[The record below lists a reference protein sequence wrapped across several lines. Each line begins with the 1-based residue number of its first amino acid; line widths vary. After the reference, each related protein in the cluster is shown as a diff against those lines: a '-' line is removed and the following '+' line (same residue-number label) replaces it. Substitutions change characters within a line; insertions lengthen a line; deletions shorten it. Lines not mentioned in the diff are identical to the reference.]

1 MDNHKMTWEAYR
13 DIAPSGIVDLGHRI
27 SERLKG
33 KTLLHVNSTRWGGGV
48 AEMLHRLVPLFQ
60 DLGVDTQWD
69 VIEGSPEFYQVTKA
83 FHNALQGQ
91 AQVITSEMY
100 DAYLKINKKNGRK
113 MDLNADM
120 VIIHDPQ
127 PAPLIYKKKKRSKWL
142 WRCHIDASRPQRNVW
157 NFLKSYVSKYDGA
170 ILSLPGFARKLNI
183 PQYLVYPSIDPLSD
197 KNKELTEDE
206 VRGVLRKYNIPED
219 KPMILQVSRF
229 DRFKD
234 PVGVIESYKMVK
246 KYNDCCLVLAGGGA
260 ADDPEGAQVLI
271 DVENAAEKDKD
282 IFILDL
288 PPDANI
294 EINALQRAATVVIQ
308 KSLKEGFGLTV
319 AEAMWKGKPVI
330 GGFVGGITVQ
340 IVYGQTG
347 FTVNSV
353 EGCAYRIRYL
363 LNNPEFSKQMGQN
376 AKEFTRHNFLI
387 TRHIIDYLSLMIAN
401 LNL

>member
-142 WRCHIDASRPQRNVW
+142 WRFHIDASRPQRNVW

-260 ADDPEGAQVLI
+260 ADDPEGAQVFI

>member
-183 PQYLVYPSIDPLSD
+183 SQYLVYPSIDPLSD

-363 LNNPEFSKQMGQN
+363 LNNLEFSKQMGQN

>member
-1 MDNHKMTWEAYR
+1 MDKSVMTWEAYR
-13 DIAPSGIVDLGHRI
+13 NIAPPGMVDLGHRI

-60 DLGVDTQWD
+60 DLGIDTRWD
-69 VIEGSPEFYQVTKA
+69 VIEGSPEFYQVTKG

-91 AQVITSEMY
+91 AQTMTTQMY
-100 DAYLKINKKNGRK
+100 ETYLKTSRKNGRK
-113 MDLNADM
+113 MDFNSD
-120 VIIHDPQ
+120 VVVIHDPQ
-127 PAPLIYKKKKRSKWL
+127 PAPLVYKKKKHSKWL
-142 WRCHIDASRPQRNVW
+142 WRCHIDVSRPQRNVW
-157 NFLKSYVSKYDGA
+157 NFLKDYVSKYDGA
-170 ILSLPGFARKLNI
+170 IFSLPDFAKRLNI

-197 KNKELTEDE
+197 KNKELSEKKIFSI
-206 VRGVLRKYNIPED
+206 LAKYNIPSD

-229 DRFKD
+229 DQFKD
-234 PVGVIESYKMVK
+234 PLGVIEAYKMVK
-246 KYNDCCLVLAGGGA
+246 KFNDCCLVLAGGSA
-260 ADDPEGAQVLI
+260 ADDPEGMQVLN
-271 DVENAAEKDKD
+271 DVKNAAEKDED

-308 KSLKEGFGLTV
+308 KSLREGFGLTV

-347 FTVNSV
+347 FTVNSL
-353 EGCAYRIRYL
+353 EGCAYRIRHL
-363 LNNPEFSKQMGQN
+363 LNNPEFARKMGQN
-376 AKEFTRHNFLI
+376 AKEFTRRNFLI